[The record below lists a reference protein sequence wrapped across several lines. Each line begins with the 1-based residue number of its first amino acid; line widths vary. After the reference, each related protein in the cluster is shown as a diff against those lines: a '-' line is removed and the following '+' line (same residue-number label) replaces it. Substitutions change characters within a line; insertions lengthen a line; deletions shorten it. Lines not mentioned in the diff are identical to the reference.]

1 MISLNNCKDLW
12 WQALENKIY
21 PMPTELFLQTP
32 ETFSFRHTV
41 YSHGWSDLAPFEL
54 DSEKWRLRYV
64 FTDIGSSKPVSA
76 MISERASGLNIEVSS
91 KRFDEQKLIG
101 QVRHILRLDD
111 PLEDFYDLTDR
122 EDRLKWISNL
132 KAGRLIR
139 SPTVFED
146 LIKTLCTTNCSWALT
161 KNMVRNLVE
170 NLGEPATGGGRSF
183 PTPEALA
190 SVSEKFY
197 RDEIRAG
204 YRSPYFVE
212 IAEAIASGKIDPESW
227 LTTDMP
233 SDDLKKEI
241 KSLKGFGD
249 YAADNLL
256 KLLGRYNGLALDSW
270 LRSQFY
276 KKHNRE
282 KVCADK
288 KIERHYT
295 KFGSWKGLAI
305 WCDMTERWFDE
316 KLLS

>member
-1 MISLNNCKDLW
+1 
-12 WQALENKIY
+12 
-21 PMPTELFLQTP
+21 MPTELFLPTP
-32 ETFSFRHTV
+32 PTFSFRHTV
-41 YSHGWSDLAPFEL
+41 YSHGWSDLVPFEL
-54 DSEKWRLRYV
+54 DSEKWRLRYAFANV
-64 FTDIGSSKPVSA
+64 GSSKPTSA
-76 MISERASGLNIEVSS
+76 VISEGDGGLNIEVSS
-91 KRFDEQKLIG
+91 KRFDEQKLMEK
-101 QVRHILRLDD
+101 VRHILRLDD

-122 EDRLKWISNL
+122 EDRLKWISSL
-132 KAGRLIR
+132 RAGRLIR

-161 KNMVRNLVE
+161 KNRVRNLVD

-183 PTPEALA
+183 PTAEALA

-212 IAEAIASGKIDPESW
+212 IAEAIAGGKIDPESW
-227 LTTDMP
+227 LTTDIP
-233 SDDLKKEI
+233 TDDLKKEI

-295 KFGSWKGLAI
+295 KFGPWKGLAI

-316 KLLS
+316 KLSS

>member
-1 MISLNNCKDLW
+1 VDLESESW
-12 WQALENKIY
+12 PAHSIANGLRGSHQDALHD
-21 PMPTELFLQTP
+21 ELLLGADK
-32 ETFSFRHTV
+32 EYGKESRGE
-41 YSHGWSDLAPFEL
+41 S
-54 DSEKWRLRYV
+54 
-64 FTDIGSSKPVSA
+64 
-76 MISERASGLNIEVSS
+76 
-91 KRFDEQKLIG
+91 
-101 QVRHILRLDD
+101 
-111 PLEDFYDLTDR
+111 
-122 EDRLKWISNL
+122 
-132 KAGRLIR
+132 
-139 SPTVFED
+139 
-146 LIKTLCTTNCSWALT
+146 
-161 KNMVRNLVE
+161 
-170 NLGEPATGGGRSF
+170 GEPATGGGRSF

-212 IAEAIASGKIDPESW
+212 IAEAIASGKVDPESW
-227 LTTDMP
+227 LTTDIP
-233 SDDLKKEI
+233 TDELKKEI

>member
-1 MISLNNCKDLW
+1 
-12 WQALENKIY
+12 
-21 PMPTELFLQTP
+21 MPTELFLPTP
-32 ETFSFRHTV
+32 PTFSFRHTV
-41 YSHGWSDLAPFEL
+41 YSHGWSDLVPFEL
-54 DSEKWRLRYV
+54 DSEKWRLRYAFANV
-64 FTDIGSSKPVSA
+64 GSSKPTSA
-76 MISERASGLNIEVSS
+76 VISEGDGGLNIEVSS
-91 KRFDEQKLIG
+91 KRFDEQKLMEK
-101 QVRHILRLDD
+101 VRHILRLDD

-122 EDRLKWISNL
+122 EDRLKWISSL
-132 KAGRLIR
+132 RAGRLIR

-161 KNMVRNLVE
+161 KNMVRNLVD

-183 PTPEALA
+183 PTAEALA

-212 IAEAIASGKIDPESW
+212 IAEAIAGGKIDPESW
-227 LTTDMP
+227 LTTDIP
-233 SDDLKKEI
+233 TDDLKEEI

-295 KFGSWKGLAI
+295 KFGPWKGLAI

-316 KLLS
+316 KLSS